1 MGHYGVKRSNVIKT
15 KLPECALQN
24 FEASFFRCFVSGGR
38 IDRLDNIVYLGRNQG
53 ICARGVSD
61 TFKLTMIKVY
71 KPGNSRRYNFR
82 TLAMMGSS

>member
-1 MGHYGVKRSNVIKT
+1 MGHYGVKRCNVVET

-24 FEASFFRCFVSGGR
+24 LEASFFRCFVSGGR
-38 IDRLDNIVYLGRNQG
+38 IYRLDNIVDLRRNQG
-53 ICARGVSD
+53 IWARGVSD
-61 TFKLTMIKVY
+61 TFKLTMIMVH